1 MSAREQRLAVP
12 FGRIEPGEPVGSF
25 EYELSPEFVERH
37 LQATGQQPYA
47 DPSIAPISILAAEG
61 VNLADR
67 FWDISESVHAGQQ
80 LEVLALPRVGDV
92 LTVTG
97 VARDKFVKRGRRYV
111 VAETSTHNA
120 RSEPIA
126 RGVVTG
132 VLVYSE
138 GDGSGGAASTARA
151 ADPPPRPLAKLGP
164 LVRAMTHE
172 AMVLYEP
179 PGEQNIHTNDEVARQ
194 AGLPAAI
201 ATGTQ
206 FLAYVFDLLHQTYGD
221 ESRVGTSIDVRIR
234 LPVFAGDRLET
245 TADVLSRDG
254 GRVEHAV
261 RVAGPRG
268 DAILGRA
275 SVRLGGAPR

>member
-1 MSAREQRLAVP
+1 MGERDERPAVP
-12 FGRIEPGEPVGSF
+12 FERIEPGEPVGTF
-25 EYELSPEFVERH
+25 EYELSEDFVGRH
-37 LQATGQQPYA
+37 LRATGQQPYG
-47 DPSIAPISILAAEG
+47 DPGIAPISILAADG

-111 VAETSTHNA
+111 VAETTTQNA
-120 RSEPIA
+120 RGEPIA

-132 VLVYSE
+132 VIVYSE
-138 GDGSGGAASTARA
+138 GDGSGGGESAARA
-151 ADPPPRPLAKLGP
+151 TEPSPRPIATLGP
-164 LVRAMTHE
+164 LVRTMTHE

-179 PGEQNIHTNDEVARQ
+179 PGEKNIHTDDEVARQ

-206 FLAYVFDLLHQTYGD
+206 FLAHVFDLLHRTYGD
-221 ESRVGTSIDVRIR
+221 ASRVGTSLDVRIR

-254 GRVEHAV
+254 CRAEHAI
-261 RVAGPRG
+261 RIAGPHG
-268 DAILGRA
+268 DAIVGRA
-275 SVRLGGAPR
+275 SVPS

>member
-1 MSAREQRLAVP
+1 MSARDDRPSVP
-12 FGRIEPGEPVGSF
+12 FERIEPGEPVGSL
-25 EYELSPEFVERH
+25 EYELTADFVERH
-37 LQATGQQPYA
+37 LRATGQQPYA

-92 LTVTG
+92 LRVTG

-120 RSEPIA
+120 RGELIA

-132 VLVYSE
+132 VIVYSE
-138 GDGSGGAASTARA
+138 GDDSGGGASPERA
-151 ADPPPRPLAKLGP
+151 NEPAPRPLAKLGP
-164 LVRAMTHE
+164 LVRTMTHE

-194 AGLPAAI
+194 AGLPASI
-201 ATGTQ
+201 ATGTL
-206 FLAYVFDLLHQTYGD
+206 FLAYVFDLLHQSYGD
-221 ESRVGTSIDVRIR
+221 ASRVGTSIDVRIR
-234 LPVFAGDRLET
+234 LPVFAGNRLET
-245 TADVLSRDG
+245 TAEVLSRDA
-254 GRVEHAV
+254 GRIEHAV
-261 RVAGPRG
+261 RIAGPLG
-268 DAILGRA
+268 DVIVGRA
-275 SVRLGGAPR
+275 SVRSAGGTE

>member
-1 MSAREQRLAVP
+1 MSGREQRPAVP
-12 FGRIEPGEPVGSF
+12 FGRIEPGEPVGTF
-25 EYELSPEFVERH
+25 EYELSPDFVERH
-37 LQATGQQPYA
+37 LRATGQEAYA

-67 FWDISESVHAGQQ
+67 FWDISESVHAGQE

-111 VAETSTHNA
+111 VAETSTRNA
-120 RSEPIA
+120 RGEPIA

-138 GDGSGGAASTARA
+138 GDGTGSAESTARA
-151 ADPPPRPLAKLGP
+151 ADPPP
-164 LVRAMTHE
+164 
-172 AMVLYEP
+172 
-179 PGEQNIHTNDEVARQ
+179 DEVARQ

-206 FLAYVFDLLHQTYGD
+206 FLAYVFDLLHQSYGD
-221 ESRVGTSIDVRIR
+221 ASRVGTSIDVRIR

-245 TADVLSRDG
+245 TADVLSREG
-254 GRVEHAV
+254 GRIEHAV

-275 SVRLGGAPR
+275 SVRLEEAQR